1 MMASEEGA
9 LKIVVVG
16 AGGAGCNTVNHLAS
30 MGAGGT
36 QMLALNTDKK
46 HLNTL
51 PKSIERVLIGP
62 TLTKGLGAGGDPLIG
77 EKAAIASRKAIDPF
91 IRDADLVF
99 VTAGMGG
106 GTGTGSAPV
115 VAQMAKDHGALV
127 IGMVTFPFA
136 LERVRVKKAQKGT
149 AKLSE
154 VCDCLVVIQNDK
166 LYQWVPNMQIEK
178 AFALA
183 DDVVSKAVSG
193 ISRTI
198 LEPSLMNLDF
208 ADLKSLMDGGGLGMI
223 ALGDASGYA
232 RTEEIVPNVLGNPL
246 LDVDYSESSGAL
258 MHLTGG
264 PDFNLGDATLVGE
277 KLTERLGDDC
287 NVVWGSRIEDSFE
300 KRLEA
305 FVIFTGIPS
314 PLLLDPD
321 AKMKE

>member
-1 MMASEEGA
+1 MASEEGA
-9 LKIVVVG
+9 LKIVLVG
-16 AGGAGCNTVNHLAS
+16 CGGAGCNTVNRLATV
-30 MGAGGT
+30 GAGGT
-36 QMLALNTDKK
+36 QLLALNTDKK

-77 EKAAIASRKAIDPF
+77 EKAAIASKRSIEPF

-99 VTAGMGG
+99 ITAGMGG

-115 VAQMAKDHGALV
+115 VARMAKEGGSLV
-127 IGMVTFPFA
+127 IGMVTVPFA

-149 AKLSE
+149 AKLAE

-183 DDVVSKAVSG
+183 DDVVAKAVGG

-208 ADLKSLMDGGGLGMI
+208 ADLKTLMEGGGLGMI
-223 ALGDASGYA
+223 ALGEAEGYS
-232 RTEEIVPNVLGNPL
+232 RTEDIVPNVLGNPL
-246 LDVDYSESSGAL
+246 LDVDYSEASGAL

-264 PDFNLGDATLVGE
+264 PDFLLGDAALVGE
-277 KLTERLGDDC
+277 RLTEKVGDDC
-287 NVVWGSRIEDSFE
+287 NVVWGSRIEEGFE

-314 PLLLDPD
+314 QFLLDPD